1 MENIDVCFS
10 YTPLSTCGSW
20 RRTLNEDI
28 EFSMGVGKLESPTVL
43 SVEQDRECTMQN
55 SLRLENVLWSSE
67 EIKEVRLSKEH
78 CWDGVHGH

>member
-20 RRTLNEDI
+20 RRTLNEDM

-43 SVEQDRECTMQN
+43 SVEQDRMHNAEFP
-55 SLRLENVLWSSE
+55 
-67 EIKEVRLSKEH
+67 EIGEWLVKFRR
-78 CWDGVHGH
+78 D